1 VAGPATTGNTF
12 VFNNMQGS
20 PLPLPATSSLKPGEE
35 LKLQLEMM
43 MHQGMGGPHLFR
55 LRLLVAGEGGE
66 AHPPLELYI
75 RAFFG

>member
-1 VAGPATTGNTF
+1 VAGPATTGKAL
-12 VFNNMQGS
+12 VFNNMGGK
-20 PLPLPATSSLKPGEE
+20 PLPLPATASLQPGEE
-35 LKLQLEMM
+35 LNIRMEMR

-55 LRLLVAGEGGE
+55 LRVPVAGEGGE